1 MRPHLAI
8 FGCKLIIDQVNHYVE
23 FNEYPQTSETGV
35 VTVYDVSAWE
45 PEEARKAFALKN
57 IQYSIGDP
65 GNKKSIFSNCQF
77 LGVDTTK
84 EYRTCQGV
92 KACEYASQ
100 ELHTP
105 HTEVDF
111 EGQLFK
117 RLFDAHEYSISKQT
131 LGYVGRVLV
140 YIFIVFIVFIDFM
153 VILQEICC
161 STQYFVSLSES
172 RDKPILYRQS

>member
-1 MRPHLAI
+1 MDANTNITTTISETRPHLAI

-35 VTVYDVSAWE
+35 ATVYDVSAWE

-57 IQYSIGDP
+57 IQYSIGD
-65 GNKKSIFSNCQF
+65 
-77 LGVDTTK
+77 L
-84 EYRTCQGV
+84 GV

-117 RLFDAHEYSISKQT
+117 HLFDAHEYSISKQT
-131 LGYVGRVLV
+131 LGKFVAAHNTSCPYLNP
-140 YIFIVFIVFIDFM
+140 
-153 VILQEICC
+153 E
-161 STQYFVSLSES
+161 TNQYCTGSPKLCEHN
-172 RDKPILYRQS
+172 Q